1 MQSQPSGCKSDNLKR
16 SSFFLIRME
25 TGRLR
30 KNHPSKNVYVKIKP
44 HLPVRVLFDLL
55 KRMFFL
61 LFPAPLI
68 RSSIQL
74 FFARSRFGDSSVV
87 DFFLLGRLPERDTVF
102 SSWWLSQ
109 PLWKICSSNWES
121 SLGRDENKKSL
132 KPPPSFLLDDNGS
145 FNVFFQSRDVW
156 MGVPRIRTCTPM
168 VCSCCSPRDSWGIC
182 FHP

>member
-1 MQSQPSGCKSDNLKR
+1 MCCGIRTRKTTARHSKPFFGPTKMQSQPSGCKSDNLKR
-16 SSFFLIRME
+16 SLFFNDCRIG

-30 KNHPSKNVYVKIKP
+30 KNHPSKNVYVKP

-102 SSWWLSQ
+102 SSWWLNQ
-109 PLWKICSSNWES
+109 PL
-121 SLGRDENKKSL
+121 
-132 KPPPSFLLDDNGS
+132 
-145 FNVFFQSRDVW
+145 
-156 MGVPRIRTCTPM
+156 
-168 VCSCCSPRDSWGIC
+168 
-182 FHP
+182 